1 VDSLCIIQ
9 DNSIDVC
16 INVQSMGVIF
26 GNSELTVVA
35 ASATGANYGLAG
47 VRLGTRRFMQ
57 GREVVHRMA
66 LGLPLAPLDEVIEN
80 STWGSRGWT
89 YQEIVLSKR
98 MLVFTD
104 SQMHYKCVN
113 GCTACE
119 ETLEDAY
126 QVSKWDKNI
135 PRGQLHSYAPKMM
148 TKTAASD

>member
-1 VDSLCIIQ
+1 
-9 DNSIDVC
+9 
-16 INVQSMGVIF
+16 
-26 GNSELTVVA
+26 
-35 ASATGANYGLAG
+35 
-47 VRLGTRRFMQ
+47 
-57 GREVVHRMA
+57 
-66 LGLPLAPLDEVIEN
+66 
-80 STWGSRGWT
+80 
-89 YQEIVLSKR
+89 